1 MHHCRNTFHVAVFIL
16 NTKQT
21 ERWTTERYGKVF
33 YGRKGKGK
41 RGELM
46 LKMGK
51 EWRNERK

>member
-41 RGELM
+41 GGGVNVENGEGM
-46 LKMGK
+46 EK
-51 EWRNERK
+51 